1 MPFTQDDVSATIDKY
16 INPEKDRPKLVNLI
30 DMVANN
36 AAVKGPRP
44 VAPGVPDPSLLRDR
58 YDESI
63 NQMVKP
69 EAIDPNDFKFR
80 GAP

>member
-1 MPFTQDDVSATIDKY
+1 MFTQDDVFATVDKY
-16 INPEKDRPKLVNLI
+16 IGKEKGRPKLVNLI

-36 AAVKGPRP
+36 TSVKGPP
-44 VAPGVPDPSLLRDR
+44 PKPGVTDPSLLRDR

-69 EAIDPNDFKFR
+69 EVIDPNDFKFR
-80 GAP
+80 GEA